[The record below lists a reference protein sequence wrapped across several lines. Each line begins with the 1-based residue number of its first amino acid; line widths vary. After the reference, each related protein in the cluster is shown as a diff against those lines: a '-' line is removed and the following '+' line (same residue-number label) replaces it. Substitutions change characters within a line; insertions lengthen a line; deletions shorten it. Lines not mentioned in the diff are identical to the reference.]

1 MAMTKAEKARV
12 ETLQQAR
19 DMARALRWPEGDCPQ
34 PLTAEE
40 VRDVGTFKGWRA
52 WTYQM
57 RFRVEPITS
66 SVSSHYNGHGARVD
80 FGSQGHGNPYR
91 TRLEAL
97 RACRFALTIE
107 AAKAL
112 AGCDTEIAR
121 EIAPPTEPA

>member
-1 MAMTKAEKARV
+1 MAMTKAEKALM
-12 ETLQQAR
+12 ESLILAR
-19 DMARALRWPEGDCPQ
+19 DMVRALRWPEGDCPR

-52 WTYQM
+52 WAHQM

-66 SVSSHYNGHGARVD
+66 SVGSHYDGHGARVG

-112 AGCDTEIAR
+112 ADCDAEIAR